1 MKIIG
6 VDVGGTFTDV
16 ILTCQETGEQYVHK
30 VPSTPLSQDYAVSQ
44 GVREILTQHDISPE
58 DIELVV
64 HGTTVAT
71 NAMLERK
78 GARVVLLA
86 TEGLEDVLEIGRQN
100 RDDIYNLEASRAQP
114 LVKRD
119 DRIGVRERINSEG
132 GVLMNL
138 SDSSIDEVIN
148 QVLNRNPDSVAISLL
163 FSFKNQNHERKL
175 LEALRARFDAYSVIS
190 SEVLPEFREFER
202 TSTTVLEAYLGPL
215 VIGYLKRLDVSLS

>member
-30 VPSTPLSQDYAVSQ
+30 VPSTPLCQDHAVFH

-119 DRIGVRERINSEG
+119 DRIGVRERINSE
-132 GVLMNL
+132 
-138 SDSSIDEVIN
+138 
-148 QVLNRNPDSVAISLL
+148 
-163 FSFKNQNHERKL
+163 
-175 LEALRARFDAYSVIS
+175 
-190 SEVLPEFREFER
+190 
-202 TSTTVLEAYLGPL
+202 
-215 VIGYLKRLDVSLS
+215 VSLTAVSTKSSTRF